1 MDDFEAGMPIIL
13 LIGLIIFIIG
23 LLYSKKI
30 HHKFG
35 SSDFLYYSND
45 SLLWAPVFFVLELFF
60 GFGPWWLMKT
70 LYLVIGLIMVT
81 ASLSVLLE

>member
-13 LIGLIIFIIG
+13 LIGLIIFVIG

-45 SLLWAPVFFVLELFF
+45 SLLWAPVFFVLELFL
-60 GFGPWWLMKT
+60 GFGP
-70 LYLVIGLIMVT
+70 
-81 ASLSVLLE
+81 

>member
-13 LIGLIIFIIG
+13 LIGLIVFVIG

-45 SLLWAPVFFVLELFF
+45 SLLWAPVFFVLELFL